1 MDDLA
6 DPEETPTPRRH
17 RRSISALTVVGVLLL
32 VAGLG
37 CLGWVGWQ
45 YFGTNVTSEKAF
57 DEESSQLRE
66 QWSQPPAKSDSG
78 PGDTS
83 GQGELT
89 PSVIPG
95 DAIALLRIPAFG
107 PDYEVPILSGTDLSF
122 LDRGVGH
129 YTTTAL
135 PGEIGNFAIAGH
147 RVTHGQPFSRLLEL
161 DEGDEVIVET
171 REATYTYV
179 MDGSPR
185 NLTVD
190 DTETWVLDPDPRHR
204 DAEATE
210 ALLTL
215 TTCQD
220 LFHSPDRS
228 VGFAHLAKTVEKP

>member
-1 MDDLA
+1 M
-6 DPEETPTPRRH
+6 
-17 RRSISALTVVGVLLL
+17 
-32 VAGLG
+32 
-37 CLGWVGWQ
+37 
-45 YFGTNVTSEKAF
+45 
-57 DEESSQLRE
+57 
-66 QWSQPPAKSDSG
+66 
-78 PGDTS
+78 
-83 GQGELT
+83 
-89 PSVIPG
+89 IPG

-135 PGEIGNFAIAGH
+135 PGRSATSPSPATGSRTDNPSPGCSSWTRGRGH
-147 RVTHGQPFSRLLEL
+147 RGDPRRDLHVRDGRL
-161 DEGDEVIVET
+161 
-171 REATYTYV
+171 A
-179 MDGSPR
+179 R
-185 NLTVD
+185 NLTVN
-190 DTETWVLDPDPRHR
+190 DTETWVLDPDPRQR